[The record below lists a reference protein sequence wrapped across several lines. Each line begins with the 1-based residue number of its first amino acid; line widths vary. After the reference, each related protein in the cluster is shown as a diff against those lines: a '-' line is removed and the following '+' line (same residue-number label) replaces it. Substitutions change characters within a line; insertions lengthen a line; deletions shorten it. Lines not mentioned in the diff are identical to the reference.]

1 MSDGLPRDRPRLLIF
16 IVAYNAERTIESVLA
31 RIPASLSEQCEVEV
45 LVIDDSSQDR
55 TFERGRR
62 VSESET
68 FPFPLHV
75 LYNPVNQGYGGNQK
89 LGFRFAIRQGF
100 DFVALLHGDGQYA
113 PERLPDLVRPLADGQ
128 ADAVLGSRMLGGEAL
143 SGGMPL
149 YKFVGNRV
157 LTTLQNRLLR
167 THLSEFHSGYRVYS
181 VSALEQIPFDLNTND
196 FHFDT
201 EIIIQLVLAGL
212 RVNEVPIPTYYGD
225 ELCHVNGVKYAWNV
239 AKTTSRARVQELSL
253 LYDRKYDCQPGET
266 ERYEAKLHYESPH
279 TLALRSIP
287 AGASVLDLGCAGGFL
302 GAALRERGCRVVGVD
317 ARPLAD
323 GIELD
328 EFHLHDLNSPDLP
341 VDPAEFDYVL
351 LLDVLEHLDRP
362 EEFMD
367 RLSAAT
373 ASAPDLKL
381 VVSTGNV
388 AFALTRVLLL
398 AGQFNY
404 GKRGILDLTHTR
416 LFTFPTIVRLL
427 EGAWFEPLLVRG
439 VPAPFPLAVES
450 PRVGRALVAA
460 NRALVRVRKQ
470 LFAYQA
476 FILARP
482 RPSLD
487 RLLGEAEQ
495 ASLARVSSLAAQRS
509 IR

>member
-1 MSDGLPRDRPRLLIF
+1 MSDGQPRDRPRLLIF
-16 IVAYNAERTIESVLA
+16 IVAYNAERTIENVLA
-31 RIPASLSEQCEVEV
+31 RIPASLSEECEVEV

-62 VSESET
+62 VDESST
-68 FPFPLHV
+68 FPFQLHV

-89 LGFRFAIRQGF
+89 LGFRFAIRELF

-113 PERLPDLVRPLADGQ
+113 PECLPELVRPLADGQ
-128 ADAVLGSRMLGGEAL
+128 ADAVLGSRMLGGGAL
-143 SGGMPL
+143 EGGMPL

-167 THLSEFHSGYRVYS
+167 TRLSEFHSGYRVYS
-181 VSALEQIPFDLNTND
+181 VRALEHIPFDLNTND

-201 EIIIQLVLAGL
+201 EIIIQLFFAGFRL
-212 RVNEVPIPTYYGD
+212 REVPIPTYYGG
-225 ELCHVNGVKYAWNV
+225 ELCHVDGVKYAWDV
-239 AKTTSRARVQELSL
+239 AKTTARARVQELSL
-253 LYDRKYDCQPGET
+253 LYDRKYDCRPGQLAP
-266 ERYEAKLHYESPH
+266 YEAKLDYESPH
-279 TLALRSIP
+279 TLALEVVRP
-287 AGASVLDLGCAGGFL
+287 GASVLDLGCAGGFL
-302 GAALRERGCRVVGVD
+302 GAELRKRGCRVVGVD
-317 ARPLAD
+317 QFPLAE
-323 GIELD
+323 GVELD
-328 EFHLHDLNSPDLP
+328 AFYLHDLNDSHLP

-367 RLSAAT
+367 RLRAAT
-373 ASAPDLKL
+373 ASNPDLGL

-388 AFALTRVLLL
+388 AFALTRLMLLG
-398 AGQFNY
+398 GQFNY

-416 LFTFPTIVRLL
+416 LFTFATILRLL
-427 EGAWFEPLLVRG
+427 EGASFEPVLVRG
-439 VPAPFPLAVES
+439 IPAPFPLAVQS

-460 NRALVRVRKQ
+460 NRGLVRVRKT

-476 FILARP
+476 FIVARP

-487 RLLGEAEQ
+487 RLLGEAER
-495 ASLARVSSLAAQRS
+495 ASGALASSVADA
-509 IR
+509 